1 MMAMLVYVFWFIKTE
16 FHRTQ
21 DRLDQAVIGIARMNK
36 ELMQSTVK
44 LLTDQIQALPDFE
57 DGFADE
63 DGYDDDESLNEEGGE
78 EEGEEEEGEEV
89 IGGQALPEDD
99 NDNSPDDKKVIQVLE
114 EQPQA
119 ANDHVEDTVDAAD
132 AVEAAEELSITAP
145 KKRGRKPKATA

>member
-44 LLTDQIQALPDFE
+44 LLTDQIQTLPDFE

-63 DGYDDDESLNEEGGE
+63 DGYDDDESLNEEI
-78 EEGEEEEGEEV
+78 EEEEGEEV
-89 IGGQALPEDD
+89 IGVEDLPEDD
-99 NDNSPDDKKVIQVLE
+99 GDKSPEGQKVIGVVE
-114 EQPQA
+114 EQPEA
-119 ANDHVEDTVDAAD
+119 VNDQVEDTVEGAD
-132 AVEAAEELSITAP
+132 SVEAADDLSITTAP
-145 KKRGRKPKATA
+145 KKRGRKPKANA